1 MTDRPDVETLR
12 RLEAAATPGP
22 WTDAAIG
29 SEGHAIWPVHGKG
42 RVARLTSFEYERTKA
57 DAAFIVA
64 FRKDAA
70 ALLTRVEELETTLQ
84 TILLIVRGEPGPL
97 LANYHAEV
105 ETLARSLLEGSSR

>member
-42 RVARLTSFEYERTKA
+42 R
-57 DAAFIVA
+57 IVA